1 MVGQLRIHTA
11 NWLTGGIHVLIL
23 YGAIH
28 AESAA
33 VWPFA
38 LGAMSLVSFAAWIGN
53 YRRLRHIADTPLS
66 NIATAAQGYVEIA
79 GIAEMPG
86 GTPVISKLSLTP
98 CVWYQYEVFEKN
110 SKDEWVLEDS
120 GASDDPFVIRDKGGH
135 CVIDPDGAEIVCSR
149 ERTWTQGSYRYRE
162 WLLLPREQVY
172 ALGKGLLSHSHVAA
186 VPHLLVEASD
196 HALVLRGRHF
206 VHLLFKS
213 SPISGPNH
221 TDAVPGS

>member
-1 MVGQLRIHTA
+1 MAGQLRIHTA

-98 CVWYQYEVFEKN
+98 CVWYQYEVFGKN
-110 SKDEWVLEDS
+110 SKDEWTLEES
-120 GASDDPFVIRDKGGH
+120 GASDDPFIIRDKGGH
-135 CVIDPDGAEIVCSR
+135 CVIDPE
-149 ERTWTQGSYRYRE
+149 
-162 WLLLPREQVY
+162 
-172 ALGKGLLSHSHVAA
+172 GL
-186 VPHLLVEASD
+186 
-196 HALVLRGRHF
+196 
-206 VHLLFKS
+206 
-213 SPISGPNH
+213 
-221 TDAVPGS
+221 